1 MIRDTDQELIEQALN
16 GQSRAYGI
24 LVDRYQKLV
33 YTICVR
39 MVKVPEIA
47 EEIAQDTFIKAYESL
62 HTFKGTAKF
71 SSWLYSIAYRKALD
85 SLRKTKRQPSVAFVD
100 ELTEVPLDSMSN
112 ALSFLEDKERKTV
125 ITKAIMQLPEQEA
138 SLITFYYF
146 EELSVKEISKITKL
160 SEENIKV
167 KLFRSRKKLFN
178 LLQQYI
184 APEMTTSNGKA
195 I

>member
-100 ELTEVPLDSMSN
+100 ELTEVPLDTMSN